1 MQGYI
6 RKRGKD
12 TWQVCVNLGRDPL
25 THKRRQRY
33 ESVKGTEREAEAVLV
48 RLLHQRDTGF
58 EIEPGRLTVAG
69 FLERWLKDYA
79 QPRTAPKTALRYS
92 ELMRLHVI
100 PVIGEIP
107 LAKLKPMHIQ
117 AVQGEI
123 LAKGLSGRTALHVH
137 RVLKEALGHAV
148 RWQLVYRNAADA
160 VEPPRPDR
168 YEIRIPPPEDI
179 RRILAAADETP
190 HGTLIYVAA
199 TTGLR
204 LGELLG
210 LRWRDV
216 DLSNGT
222 LSVTQNAQWVDGRM
236 IFRTP
241 KTAKSRRSVALSAS
255 TVQRLREHRQQQL
268 EQRMALGPAYIDHGL
283 VFTNAVGEP
292 LTPHGG
298 IRSTWAKVTR
308 SLGFPGLRIH
318 DLRHAHASL
327 MLAQGTHPK
336 VVSERLGHAT
346 VGITL
351 DIYSHVLPGLQREAA
366 ERLDELLVVK

>member
-1 MQGYI
+1 
-6 RKRGKD
+6 
-12 TWQVCVNLGRDPL
+12 
-25 THKRRQRY
+25 
-33 ESVKGTEREAEAVLV
+33 
-48 RLLHQRDTGF
+48 
-58 EIEPGRLTVAG
+58 
-69 FLERWLKDYA
+69 
-79 QPRTAPKTALRYS
+79 
-92 ELMRLHVI
+92 MRIHVI

-123 LAKGLSGRTALHVH
+123 LAKGLSSRTALHVH

-210 LRWRDV
+210 LRWREI
-216 DLSNGT
+216 DLSNGA
-222 LSVTQNAQWVDGRM
+222 LSVTQTAQWVDGRM

-241 KTAKSRRSVALSAS
+241 KTAKSRRSVALSGRRFRGSGS
-255 TVQRLREHRQQQL
+255 TGSSSSSR
-268 EQRMALGPAYIDHGL
+268 GW
-283 VFTNAVGEP
+283 
-292 LTPHGG
+292 
-298 IRSTWAKVTR
+298 RSGRPMWITGWSLLTR
-308 SLGFPGLRIH
+308 S
-318 DLRHAHASL
+318 AS
-327 MLAQGTHPK
+327 
-336 VVSERLGHAT
+336 R
-346 VGITL
+346 
-351 DIYSHVLPGLQREAA
+351 
-366 ERLDELLVVK
+366 